1 MPASC
6 KKVKGQGVRSKKAS
20 KAKVQKVQCTT
31 LLSIA
36 SVFFMHRSKK
46 EFVNCQKHF
55 GESENEKKK
64 SVNWMKNIE
73 FFCSIEYYSNSAVVH

>member
-1 MPASC
+1 MAGIL
-6 KKVKGQGVRSKKAS
+6 KKWMQFVKRSKAKGIGA
-20 KAKVQKVQCTT
+20 KRPQRPKNTKVQKVQCTT

-46 EFVNCQKHF
+46 EFVNCQKIF

-64 SVNWMKNIE
+64 SVN
-73 FFCSIEYYSNSAVVH
+73 

>member
-1 MPASC
+1 MHH
-6 KKVKGQGVRSKKAS
+6 VKRSKAKGLGARRPQRP
-20 KAKVQKVQCTT
+20 KVQKVQCAT

-64 SVNWMKNIE
+64 SVN
-73 FFCSIEYYSNSAVVH
+73 